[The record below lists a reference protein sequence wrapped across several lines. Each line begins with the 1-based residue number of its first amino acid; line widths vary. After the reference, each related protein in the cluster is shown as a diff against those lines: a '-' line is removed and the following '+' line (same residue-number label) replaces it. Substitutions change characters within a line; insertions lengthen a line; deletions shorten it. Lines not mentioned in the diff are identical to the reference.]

1 MQKMNPYVYLL
12 SLGHFGADWAQAAIP
27 ALLPYFITTCHLSYQ
42 DAGSL
47 IFANVLLSS
56 ITQPFFGYYSDKISK
71 PWFVPMGPL
80 LCGICISAFAFTT
93 NYWVIFFF
101 SMLSGLG
108 SSIFHPEAAL
118 LVNKISGKLKGQ
130 ALGSF
135 SVGGNTGFAIGPM
148 LAAFCAYKFNIK
160 GLVIIGIVNVILAL
174 CLYAKM
180 SKILSQADG
189 SPSVD
194 ATNATSDAEATLDAP
209 TTETAVTTSEAPVTY
224 KPEPTNDWPAFRKLT
239 ALIFTRSAAFTISNT
254 FIPIYWINVLGTSP
268 ATGSLALSFLFS
280 LGVLMTYLGGIL
292 ADRAGYIKV
301 LKFSMICMVPTMLIF
316 FNSTNIWLSTA
327 LLIPLAFALFACY
340 SPIVILGQT
349 YLGKNI
355 GLASGI
361 TMGLGST
368 VGGMMSPLVGWLADN
383 YGVSQAL
390 QILWLIAIVGAV
402 YTFRLPK
409 PKA

>member
-1 MQKMNPYVYLL
+1 
-12 SLGHFGADWAQAAIP
+12 
-27 ALLPYFITTCHLSYQ
+27 
-42 DAGSL
+42 
-47 IFANVLLSS
+47 
-56 ITQPFFGYYSDKISK
+56 
-71 PWFVPMGPL
+71 
-80 LCGICISAFAFTT
+80 
-93 NYWVIFFF
+93 
-101 SMLSGLG
+101 
-108 SSIFHPEAAL
+108 
-118 LVNKISGKLKGQ
+118 
-130 ALGSF
+130 
-135 SVGGNTGFAIGPM
+135 
-148 LAAFCAYKFNIK
+148 
-160 GLVIIGIVNVILAL
+160 
-174 CLYAKM
+174 
-180 SKILSQADG
+180 
-189 SPSVD
+189 
-194 ATNATSDAEATLDAP
+194 
-209 TTETAVTTSEAPVTY
+209 
-224 KPEPTNDWPAFRKLT
+224 
-239 ALIFTRSAAFTISNT
+239 
-254 FIPIYWINVLGTSP
+254 
-268 ATGSLALSFLFS
+268 
-280 LGVLMTYLGGIL
+280 MTYLGGIL